1 MSGYRRKT
9 AGFWA
14 GVLGGFGAAILW
26 GGPAA
31 AQAPAQ
37 PQKGGVLTVAFA
49 SDTKALD
56 PAFSVNFSERQP
68 LYLIYNTLLA
78 LKPDLTMAPEL
89 AERWETSADGRKLTL
104 HLRRGVKFH
113 DGTEF
118 DASAAK
124 FNLDRRLDPA
134 VASPQRAQLAD
145 IIASVEAPDPA
156 TLVINMKK
164 PSPSILGMLAQRE
177 GFVASPA
184 AIQRFGKD
192 FTTNPVGT
200 GPFVF
205 KEWTPGQRLVVERNP
220 NYWESGKPYL
230 DGVIFADITNT
241 VVGVQRLIT
250 GEADYISALSPLD
263 IRQIE
268 SRRDIKLDPS
278 VVGRW
283 YGLQWQ
289 LDRPPFN
296 EPKVRQAV
304 AHAIDRKRIVDIVM
318 SGKAPVAEGLTP
330 PALWWFDSALRGP
343 AYDPARARTLL
354 AEAGHANGLKVGLS
368 NPQINLLQQMNQLV
382 QEQLKAVGIDVTLE
396 PVAQSDWYP
405 RLVQGA
411 INFSPIRWS
420 QRPDPDGLFTI
431 LLQSD
436 GFANSTKYKNP
447 EFDAIL
453 EKARN
458 STDTGQRKALYQ
470 EAERLMVRDLPYVS
484 LFFSAEYAAMRS
496 NVMNHVW
503 IGDEIPRFRDVW
515 KARN

>member
-1 MSGYRRKT
+1 MRESVRK
-9 AGFWA
+9 AIALWA
-14 GVLGGFGAAILW
+14 SVIGWLGMVTLFGAMAY
-26 GGPAA
+26 
-31 AQAPAQ
+31 AQTPPQ
-37 PQKGGVLTVAFA
+37 PQRGGVLTIAFA
-49 SDTKALD
+49 SDTKTLD

-113 DGTEF
+113 DGTDF
-118 DASAAK
+118 DAAAAK

-134 VASPQRAQLAD
+134 VGSPHRAQLSD
-145 IIASVEAPDPA
+145 IIASIEAPDVA
-156 TLVINMKK
+156 TLVVNMKK
-164 PSPSILGMLAQRE
+164 PSPSLLGMLAQRE
-177 GFVASPA
+177 GFMASPA
-184 AIQRFGKD
+184 AVQRYGRD
-192 FTTNPVGT
+192 FTTNPIGT
-200 GPFVF
+200 GPFQF
-205 KEWTPGQRLVVERNP
+205 KEWTPGQRIVLVRNP
-220 NYWESGKPYL
+220 SYWESGKPYL
-230 DGVIFADITNT
+230 DGVTFSDITNT

-250 GEADYISALSPLD
+250 GEVDYISALSPID
-263 IRQIE
+263 IRQVE
-268 SRRDIKLDPS
+268 SRRGIKLDPS
-278 VVGRW
+278 AVGRW

-296 EPKVRQAV
+296 DPKVRQAV

-318 SGKAPVAEGLTP
+318 NGKALIAEGLTP
-330 PALWWFDSALRGP
+330 PALWWHDAALRAP
-343 AYDPARARTLL
+343 DYDPTRARTFL
-354 AEAGHANGLKVGLS
+354 AEAGHPNGLKMALS
-368 NPQINLLQQMNQLV
+368 HPQINLLQQMNQLI
-382 QEQLKAVGIDVTLE
+382 QEQLKAVGIEVTLE

-436 GFANSTKYKNP
+436 GFANSTKYKSL

-453 EKARN
+453 ESARN
-458 STDTGQRKALYQ
+458 TTPTADRHALYRD
-470 EAERLMVRDLPYVS
+470 AERLMVRDLPYVS

-515 KARN
+515 KAQN

>member
-1 MSGYRRKT
+1 MKRRRDDET
-9 AGFWA
+9 TMRSAT
-14 GVLGGFGAAILW
+14 LGSLAFATLLAL
-26 GGPAA
+26 AM
-31 AQAPAQ
+31 PAQ
-37 PQKGGVLTVAFA
+37 SQQPQSGGTLTVAFA
-49 SDTKALD
+49 SDTKTLD

-78 LKPDLTMAPEL
+78 LRPDLTMAPEL

-104 HLRRGVKFH
+104 HLRRGVTFH
-113 DGTEF
+113 DGTPF
-118 DASAAK
+118 DAAAAK
-124 FNLDRRLDPA
+124 INLERRLDPA
-134 VASPQRAQLAD
+134 IASPQRAQLAA
-145 IIASVEAPDPA
+145 IIAAIETPDAA
-156 TLVINMKK
+156 TLVITMKNPA
-164 PSPSILGMLAQRE
+164 PSLLGMLAQRE
-177 GFVASPA
+177 GFIASPA
-184 AIQRFGKD
+184 AIEKHGKGLA
-192 FTTNPVGT
+192 TNPVGS

-230 DGVIFADITNT
+230 DRVVFADITNT

-250 GEADYISALSPLD
+250 GEADYIPALSPID

-268 SRRDIKLDPS
+268 TRRDIKLDPS
-278 VVGRW
+278 AVGRW

-289 LDRPPFN
+289 LDKPPFN
-296 EPKVRQAV
+296 DIRVRQAV
-304 AHAIDRKRIVDIVM
+304 AHAIDRQRIVDIVM
-318 SGKAPVAEGLTP
+318 NGKAPIAEGLTP
-330 PALWWFDSALRGP
+330 PALWWHGTALRGP
-343 AYDPARARTLL
+343 AHDPARAKALL
-354 AEAGHANGLKVGLS
+354 AEAGHGGGLKLALS
-368 NPQINLLQQMNQLV
+368 NPQITLLQQMNQLV
-382 QEQLKAVGIDVTLE
+382 QEQLKAVGIEVQLE

-436 GFANSTKYKNP
+436 GFANSTKYRNT
-447 EFDAIL
+447 EFDAVL
-453 EKARN
+453 ERARN
-458 STDTGQRKALYQ
+458 SADV
-470 EAERLMVRDLPYVS
+470 AERKKLYADAERMMVRDLPYVS

-503 IGDEIPRFRDVW
+503 IGDEIPRFREVW